1 MGGKGGKGG
10 WVGRWRRQ
18 RTIEGEIFTTCH
30 LKKSIFIISLVVIV
44 RTCRLYY
51 RVTSSPVMICDCS

>member
-18 RTIEGEIFTTCH
+18 SRGGNIYNMSS
-30 LKKSIFIISLVVIV
+30 KKISSDNKFGIVIV